1 MAVVITGQNFYEGI
15 LAGSS
20 SSNYSLFN
28 IGEAILVYTDVEFFT
43 QVSFPASSPLLTGNT
58 ANQNH
63 LYRSGG
69 FANVSVGDTLRI
81 IDSAGG
87 SFFNTTNNQ
96 IVTVL
101 VKYSNNEVKVSNPV
115 SAPGTPLPNSQSYN
129 TTIVMYNLTE
139 IKSMEYQYNFIENNQ
154 AFTYLNLATN
164 QVQSYKASNIH
175 LSSLG
180 SPSLLVAQGGPEWQ
194 INASWLANSDVYRV
208 SYDTSNGRQVFR
220 VRHAT
225 IVTPLFLP
233 SQLTDTLNGIAPAYN
248 ISGNCLKYICKIGGL
263 RSINDPN
270 SLQSIETNP
279 NILGNEGWFNE
290 SFNGGAQNYFIQN
303 VVYSDLTGPIT
314 NLNPYLPY
322 GQTIQFDIY
331 SPDGDFAA
339 GQRISI
345 GGMKLPNNTSEFQ
358 NNGRTMSENYLFANI
373 YGYANGL
380 NYTNP
385 YGTNYNF
392 IEKWSAIVSSANT
405 IKVVIYVVFDPSTT
419 LGVVTESAIPRFCFW
434 STLAN
439 PSFTDVNLFN
449 KQVIWDGVKDF
460 STSVRPADTG
470 IIQTFK
476 RHYEDDSSDGITGL
490 ITTFKNDECVMVS
503 NIYGTWRETPS
514 NTDEINLTNLSQQVV
529 AKRISDGAEFLLED
543 FQLPTNVVYQSGVPV
558 FNYSN
563 NRVFQIPSTEIRKA
577 ITIEV
582 VTIGSSNYQFKIN
595 YPFMIRWENWVQL
608 IGANSDFYNPS
619 QLNNG
624 LNQDWEHYLTSDW
637 EIYFRTGY
645 DVVSSVGPYHFEKDL
660 LIPIN
665 DYATNPDYITKKVE
679 SFTTGGTQLLS
690 TGVNYIQAAQN
701 TVIKATFEKTG
712 GLDKDDCRV
721 VFGIEIRQQGGIGG
735 RVRYSSVW
743 ETANPLTWFVP
754 FSGSINKVLISQITS
769 DKVEAK
775 ATLDHTLLPQGN
787 ITYTIVARLY
797 EVPAPIK
804 PGDYKRM
811 EDGVYK
817 LMEDGTQ
824 KIME

>member
-1 MAVVITGQNFYEGI
+1 MAVNIISQQYIDG
-15 LAGSS
+15 LAPGT
-20 SSNYSLFN
+20 YSGFPLFN
-28 IGEAILVYTDVEFFT
+28 IAEWMLVVTDVEFFT

-81 IDSAGG
+81 VDSAGG
-87 SFFNTTNNQ
+87 NFFNTTANQ

-154 AFTYLNLATN
+154 AFTYQSFTTN
-164 QVQSYKASNIH
+164 QLQSYKASNIDTAT
-175 LSSLG
+175 LP
-180 SPSLLVAQGGPEWQ
+180 SPSLLIPQGGQEWQ
-194 INASWLANSDVYRV
+194 STFASFIASSNVWRV

-220 VRHAT
+220 ITHNVMA
-225 IVTPLFLP
+225 TPLFVP
-233 SQLTDTLNGIAPAYN
+233 SQLSDTISGISPIYYLNGA
-248 ISGNCLKYICKIGGL
+248 CLKYICKIGGL

-270 SLQSIETNP
+270 SLQTVESNP
-279 NILGNEGWFNE
+279 NILGNSGWFNE

-339 GQRISI
+339 GQRIAI

-358 NNGRTMSENYLFANI
+358 NNGRSLSDNFLFCNI
-373 YGYANGL
+373 YGYANGS

-419 LGVVTESAIPRFCFW
+419 LGVVTESAIPRFTFF

-439 PSFTDVNLFN
+439 PALTTVLTQN
-449 KQVIWDGVKDF
+449 KQVIWDGVKEF

-476 RHYEDDSSDGITGL
+476 RHYEDATDAGITGL

-563 NRVFQIPSTEIRKA
+563 NRVFQIPTTEIRKA

-624 LNQDWEHYLTSDW
+624 LNRDWEHYLTSDW

-645 DVVSSVGPYHFEKDL
+645 NVVSSVGPYHFEKDL

-690 TGVNYIQAAQN
+690 TGANYIQAAQN

-743 ETANPLTWFVP
+743 ETTNPLTWFVP
-754 FSGSINKVLISQITS
+754 FSGSLNKVLISQITS

-804 PGDYKRM
+804 PEDYKKM

-817 LMEDGTQ
+817 LMEDGTK